1 MLRGINHKMNTSR
14 LGLLAFGVLLLT
26 MGCGSDEL
34 RLPGSDV
41 AQLGSADR
49 RGSQASLRSLGL
61 RRGIWIGVAVA
72 VEPLRQDPR
81 YAQTVREEFSV
92 LTPEDAM
99 KWDALRPSQE
109 SYDFAGADTIVDFAE
124 ANGMQVR
131 GHTLVWHDQLPN
143 WLGKGNL
150 TRGELRAILREH
162 ILTVVGR
169 YRGRVAA
176 WDVVNEA
183 VDEDEPSS
191 LRDSFWLRGLG
202 QEYLVMAFR
211 WAHEADPQARL
222 FYNDF
227 GGEGLGQKSDAVYQM
242 VKGLLQQGVPIH
254 GVGLQMH
261 VGMHDAPLPEEVAAN
276 MARLAELGLEIHI
289 TEMDARIQKGT
300 GVPYYDLASQA
311 RIYQNLT
318 TVCLNTLAC
327 KALVVWGVTDQ
338 HSWIPRWTRKPDAP
352 LLFDGSYTPKLAYY
366 GIQRALEAQ

>member
-1 MLRGINHKMNTSR
+1 
-14 LGLLAFGVLLLT
+14 
-26 MGCGSDEL
+26 
-34 RLPGSDV
+34 
-41 AQLGSADR
+41 
-49 RGSQASLRSLGL
+49 LRSLGL